1 MCDYGCPIA
10 SSEILVET
18 QEMREMSDSGK
29 ASIAKMIL
37 QSVEDFATI
46 VKGEIDIAKKSLT
59 NSVKKIG
66 SGVGFIITAFLL
78 MNVSLLFLLI
88 ALAYG
93 FIQWGMPSW
102 ASFLLVAAIMI
113 ALAIIFVLLSFR
125 SFRKVRGIGDASR
138 IGSETGKYLTENI
151 KKPTKDSGWNSLN

>member
-1 MCDYGCPIA
+1 
-10 SSEILVET
+10 
-18 QEMREMSDSGK
+18 MSDSDK
-29 ASIAKMIL
+29 TSVAKMIL

-46 VKGEIDIAKKSLT
+46 VKGEIHIAKKSLT

-66 SGVGFIITAFLL
+66 SGIGFIITAFLL

-93 FIQWGMPSW
+93 FIQLGLPSW

-113 ALAIIFVLLSFR
+113 TLAILFVFLAFR

-138 IGSETGKYLTENI
+138 IGTETTKYLAENI
-151 KKPTKDSGWNSLN
+151 KKPANDSGWNSLK

>member
-1 MCDYGCPIA
+1 
-10 SSEILVET
+10 
-18 QEMREMSDSGK
+18 MSDSDK
-29 ASIAKMIL
+29 ASVAKKIL

-66 SGVGFIITAFLL
+66 SGIGFIITAFLL

-88 ALAYG
+88 
-93 FIQWGMPSW
+93 
-102 ASFLLVAAIMI
+102 
-113 ALAIIFVLLSFR
+113 R

-138 IGSETGKYLTENI
+138 IGSETTRYLAENI
-151 KKPTKDSGWNSLN
+151 KKPEKDSGWNSLN

>member
-1 MCDYGCPIA
+1 MSG
-10 SSEILVET
+10 SEKTSV
-18 QEMREMSDSGK
+18 
-29 ASIAKMIL
+29 AKMIL
-37 QSVEDFATI
+37 QAVEDFATI

-66 SGVGFIITAFLL
+66 SGIGLIITAFLL
-78 MNVSLLFLLI
+78 LNVSLLFLLI

-113 ALAIIFVLLSFR
+113 GLAIIFALLAFR
-125 SFRKVRGIGDASR
+125 SFRKVRGVGDASR
-138 IGSETGKYLTENI
+138 IGSETTKYLAENI
-151 KKPTKDSGWNSLN
+151 KKPKKDSGWNSVS

>member
-1 MCDYGCPIA
+1 
-10 SSEILVET
+10 
-18 QEMREMSDSGK
+18 MSDSHK
-29 ASIAKMIL
+29 TSVAKMIL

-46 VKGEIDIAKKSLT
+46 VKGEIDIAKKILV

-66 SGVGFIITAFLL
+66 SGIGFIITAFLL
-78 MNVSLLFLLI
+78 INVSLLFLLI

-113 ALAIIFVLLSFR
+113 ALAIIFVLFSFR

-151 KKPTKDSGWNSLN
+151 KKPTKDSGWNSLI

>member
-1 MCDYGCPIA
+1 
-10 SSEILVET
+10 
-18 QEMREMSDSGK
+18 MSDSDK
-29 ASIAKMIL
+29 TSVAKMIL

-66 SGVGFIITAFLL
+66 SGIGFIITAFLL

-93 FIQWGMPSW
+93 FIQWGLPSW

-113 ALAIIFVLLSFR
+113 GLSIIFVLLAFR
-125 SFRKVRGIGDASR
+125 SFRKIRGIGDASR
-138 IGSETGKYLTENI
+138 VGSETIEYLSKNI
-151 KKPTKDSGWNSLN
+151 QKKAPADRWQSL

>member
-1 MCDYGCPIA
+1 
-10 SSEILVET
+10 
-18 QEMREMSDSGK
+18 MSDSDK
-29 ASIAKMIL
+29 TSVAKMIL

-46 VKGEIDIAKKSLT
+46 VKGEIDIAKRSLT

-66 SGVGFIITAFLL
+66 SGIGFIITAFLL

-93 FIQWGMPSW
+93 FIQWGLPSW

-113 ALAIIFVLLSFR
+113 GLSIIFVLLAFR
-125 SFRKVRGIGDASR
+125 SFRKIRGIGDASR
-138 IGSETGKYLTENI
+138 VGSETIDYLSKNI
-151 KKPTKDSGWNSLN
+151 QKKSPSDRWQSL

>member
-1 MCDYGCPIA
+1 
-10 SSEILVET
+10 
-18 QEMREMSDSGK
+18 MSDSDK
-29 ASIAKMIL
+29 TSVAKMIL

-66 SGVGFIITAFLL
+66 SGIGFIITAFLL

-93 FIQWGMPSW
+93 FIQWGLPSW

-113 ALAIIFVLLSFR
+113 GLSIIFVLLAFR
-125 SFRKVRGIGDASR
+125 SFRKIRGIGDASR
-138 IGSETGKYLTENI
+138 VGSETIEYLSKNI
-151 KKPTKDSGWNSLN
+151 QKKSPSDRWESL

>member
-1 MCDYGCPIA
+1 
-10 SSEILVET
+10 
-18 QEMREMSDSGK
+18 MSDSDK
-29 ASIAKMIL
+29 TSVAKMIL

-66 SGVGFIITAFLL
+66 SGIGLIITAFLL
-78 MNVSLLFLLI
+78 MNVSFLFLLI

-93 FIQWGMPSW
+93 FIQWGLPGW

-113 ALAIIFVLLSFR
+113 SLAIIFVLLAFR

-138 IGSETGKYLTENI
+138 ISSETTRYLAENI
-151 KKPTKDSGWNSLN
+151 KKPEKDSGWNSLS

>member
-1 MCDYGCPIA
+1 
-10 SSEILVET
+10 
-18 QEMREMSDSGK
+18 MSDSDK
-29 ASIAKMIL
+29 TSVAKIIL

-66 SGVGFIITAFLL
+66 SGIGFIITAFLL

-93 FIQWGMPSW
+93 FIQWGLPSW

-113 ALAIIFVLLSFR
+113 GLSIIFVLLAYR
-125 SFRKVRGIGDASR
+125 SFRKIRGIGDASR
-138 IGSETGKYLTENI
+138 VGSETIEYLSKNI
-151 KKPTKDSGWNSLN
+151 QKKAPADRWQSL

>member
-1 MCDYGCPIA
+1 
-10 SSEILVET
+10 
-18 QEMREMSDSGK
+18 MSDSDK
-29 ASIAKMIL
+29 TSVAKMIL

-66 SGVGFIITAFLL
+66 SGIGFIITAFLL

-93 FIQWGMPSW
+93 FIQWGLPSW

-113 ALAIIFVLLSFR
+113 GLSIIFVLLAFR
-125 SFRKVRGIGDASR
+125 SFRKIRGIGDASR
-138 IGSETGKYLTENI
+138 IGSETIDYLSKNI
-151 KKPTKDSGWNSLN
+151 QKKAPADRWQSL

>member
-1 MCDYGCPIA
+1 
-10 SSEILVET
+10 
-18 QEMREMSDSGK
+18 MSDSDK
-29 ASIAKMIL
+29 TSVAKMIL

-66 SGVGFIITAFLL
+66 SGIGLIITAFLL
-78 MNVSLLFLLI
+78 INVSLLFLLI

-113 ALAIIFVLLSFR
+113 ALAFILVLLSFL

-138 IGSETGKYLTENI
+138 IGSETGKYLAENI
-151 KKPTKDSGWNSLN
+151 KKPTKDSGWNYLN